1 MVDKEVSHLLVKK
14 EAEEELASLQ
24 QRKEAL
30 MAERDDKQQQR
41 NQLELQLVRSAQNP
55 GHSALRRSA
64 SASAS
69 ATEHTRHEQEHEH
82 EQGQSQGQTGAALQ
96 SMPVQQSSSSQA
108 EGDRLQLFQ
117 QGTDSKDLPLEQS
130 SHAELD
136 SGWSSE
142 PQSSE
147 EQNVQRQAAALD
159 DAVDTCDAQMRYLD
173 SAVAD
178 CKTVSA
184 LHADSESAV
193 RYTCLC
199 GHCFCLLLNAA
210 KPQS

>member
-30 MAERDDKQQQR
+30 FAERDDKQQQR
-41 NQLELQLVRSAQNP
+41 NQLELQLVRTAQYP
-55 GHSALRRSA
+55 GHSALRH
-64 SASAS
+64 S
-69 ATEHTRHEQEHEH
+69 ATEHTSYEQEHDH

-96 SMPVQQSSSSQA
+96 STPAKQSSSSQA
-108 EGDRLQLFQ
+108 EEDRLQLCQ
-117 QGTDSKDLPLEQS
+117 HRTESKDLPLEQS

-136 SGWSSE
+136 SGWSCE
-142 PQSSE
+142 LQSSE
-147 EQNVQRQAAALD
+147 EQNVHRQAAALD

-173 SAVAD
+173 AAVAD

-184 LHADSESAV
+184 FA
-193 RYTCLC
+193 C
-199 GHCFCLLLNAA
+199 
-210 KPQS
+210 